1 MIRLYSFSRV
11 IKRVIKNQNIERVI
25 KDQIVCGMEKSFSLF
40 LSAYRKNYSSQNILI
55 SLIEEW
61 RKNLGINFVVGAV
74 LTDLSKDFDCKPH
87 DLLMAKPS
95 AYNFSDEA
103 LPYIYSCLT
112 NRQLETIILGV
123 TQGSILGPILLNLSI
138 NDLFFFVAL
147 ASLYNFLD
155 DNTLYAF
162 ATTVSRLIQILGSES
177 KMVVNADKLQ
187 EIMLDKRKTNVLVLI
202 ISKLKL
208 FYL

>member
-1 MIRLYSFSRV
+1 
-11 IKRVIKNQNIERVI
+11 
-25 KDQIVCGMEKSFSLF
+25 MEKSFSLF

-87 DLLMAKPS
+87 DLLMAKLS

>member
-1 MIRLYSFSRV
+1 M
-11 IKRVIKNQNIERVI
+11 
-25 KDQIVCGMEKSFSLF
+25 
-40 LSAYRKNYSSQNILI
+40 
-55 SLIEEW
+55 
-61 RKNLGINFVVGAV
+61 
-74 LTDLSKDFDCKPH
+74 
-87 DLLMAKPS
+87 
-95 AYNFSDEA
+95 
-103 LPYIYSCLT
+103 
-112 NRQLETIILGV
+112 
-123 TQGSILGPILLNLSI
+123 
-138 NDLFFFVAL
+138 AL

>member
-1 MIRLYSFSRV
+1 
-11 IKRVIKNQNIERVI
+11 
-25 KDQIVCGMEKSFSLF
+25 MEKSFSPF

-87 DLLMAKPS
+87 YLLMAKLS

-112 NRQLETIILGV
+112 NRLQ
-123 TQGSILGPILLNLSI
+123 SIRVNNTHSAP
-138 NDLFFFVAL
+138 D
-147 ASLYNFLD
+147 YNFGCYTGIYFGTD
-155 DNTLYAF
+155 SFKPIN
-162 ATTVSRLIQILGSES
+162 
-177 KMVVNADKLQ
+177 K
-187 EIMLDKRKTNVLVLI
+187 
-202 ISKLKL
+202 
-208 FYL
+208 